1 MKQWVLGLLIMLFFS
16 GGVSAQSHEAKQLLL
31 DVQKL
36 AQLKSILTDMKKGF
50 QILSGG
56 YTSIKNIS
64 EGNFNLHQL
73 FLNSLLEVSPTVKKY
88 KRISDIINAQ
98 INLVTAY
105 KNALKQIKDSGEFTS
120 TEVNYISHVYSNL
133 FNQSLQNLDDLA
145 NVITAGKLRMSD
157 DERLGAIDDVW
168 KGVSDQLDF
177 LRHFISQTKILA
189 LQRAKDQDDISIM
202 NQLFNVKQ

>member
-189 LQRAKDQDDISIM
+189 LQRAKDQDDISRM